1 MALASFYFE
10 WDSPLALIHRDK
22 IKLQTCAS
30 YEFFVQGLKNKL
42 GKSNFL
48 TNFLRFSLK
57 QISRKKLES
66 HIFNL
71 FQKIVWQF
79 VLWGMSF
86 QKKTQLT
93 NKKYRKV

>member
-42 GKSNFL
+42 GKSKFYW
-48 TNFLRFSLK
+48 R
-57 QISRKKLES
+57 IYWR
-66 HIFNL
+66 IFDE
-71 FQKIVWQF
+71 FFEIFTETK
-79 VLWGMSF
+79 
-86 QKKTQLT
+86 
-93 NKKYRKV
+93 

>member
-30 YEFFVQGLKNKL
+30 YEFFVQDLKNKL

-57 QISRKKLES
+57 QISRKKTRKS
-66 HIFNL
+66 YIQFISKNCVAVC
-71 FQKIVWQF
+71 IVGHVF
-79 VLWGMSF
+79 S
-86 QKKTQLT
+86 KEDTT
-93 NKKYRKV
+93 D